1 MHFILERINSGFN
14 WLLLGDVRSI
24 YNKSYFKVFL
34 ILLILTLWITTVYRA
49 TRGHGSQFDDF
60 TEFSEDLLFNK
71 VNVYEVYVF
80 NTTSIGKYPPFFAL
94 VYALL
99 VPMSLLL
106 GASAWFWANLL
117 LIYFSALAIARAS
130 WMFSGKN
137 EETTPVNLW
146 LAPLVLIA
154 TNIITNIETSQV
166 NIFILSLVSFSLYF
180 FAKNKDA
187 MAGVLLGIAVA
198 VKITPALFVVY
209 FAYKRSWKIVFWSGA
224 TVLVCWGII
233 MVPLLG
239 YSRYGE
245 IMISWLSILT
255 GYVEGGT
262 IKEGLSGFRHTNQ
275 SLDAFF
281 FRTFTKVEANGGF
294 ENFYINL
301 LNLPLSAAAWI
312 VKGLK
317 VTILVGMG
325 YLFRHRLVSRSDA
338 RIPFELGIVA
348 MAMLFISPISWI
360 NHYVIMLLPVT
371 VAVNY
376 LRNRSLSGFSTLYF
390 RRTILICSLSLLLP
404 QIIFQAFS
412 VPFLGSLALAI
423 AFVYLLVKEGAVIE
437 TNAQMANR

>member
-1 MHFILERINSGFN
+1 MHFLLERINKGFD
-14 WLLLGDVRSI
+14 WLLLGDVRGMFG
-24 YNKSYFKVFL
+24 KPYFRVFL

-71 VNVYEVYVF
+71 INLYEVYVF
-80 NTTSIGKYPPFFAL
+80 NTTSIGKYPPFFGM
-94 VYALL
+94 VYAWL
-99 VPMSLLL
+99 VPWHVLV
-106 GASAWFWANLL
+106 GASAWFWVNLL
-117 LIYFSALAIARAS
+117 LIYFSALAIARAT
-130 WMFSGKN
+130 WMFSGKS
-137 EETTPVNLW
+137 EETTPANLW

-166 NIFILSLVSFSLYF
+166 NIFILSLVAFALYF
-180 FAKNKDA
+180 FAKSKDA
-187 MAGVLLGIAVA
+187 WAGVLLGVAVA
-198 VKITPALFVVY
+198 VKITPALFVAY

-224 TVLVCWGII
+224 TVLICWGVI

-245 IMISWLSILT
+245 VMLSWLSILT

-281 FRTFTKVEANGGF
+281 FRMFTKVEANGGF
-294 ENFYINL
+294 ESFYINL
-301 LNLPLSAAAWI
+301 LSLPLTTAGWI

-317 VTILVGMG
+317 VGILLGMA
-325 YLFRHRLVSRSDA
+325 YLFRQPMAGRTDA
-338 RIPFELGIVA
+338 RVPFELGIVA
-348 MAMLFISPISWI
+348 VAILFISPISWI

-376 LRNRSLSGFSTLYF
+376 LRTALLSGQPATGI
-390 RRTILICSLSLLLP
+390 RKTIIFCSITLLLP

-412 VPFLGSLALAI
+412 VPFLGSLALVVA
-423 AFVYLLVKEGAVIE
+423 LVRRELGNV
-437 TNAQMANR
+437 TLQTQ